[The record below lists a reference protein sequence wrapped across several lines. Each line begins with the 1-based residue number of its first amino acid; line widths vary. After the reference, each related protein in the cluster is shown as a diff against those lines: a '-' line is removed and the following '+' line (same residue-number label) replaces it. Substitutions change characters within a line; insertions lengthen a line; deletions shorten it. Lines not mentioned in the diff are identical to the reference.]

1 MKHCIAFVVACVL
14 STSLASA
21 QIPVNAE
28 RRITATV
35 TTNGPIYLSAPPS
48 PGIPP
53 LRTAAPGT
61 LLRVLGEKDDWLQ
74 VEFNDP
80 QYGQRLGWI
89 QKKFVTVDDPAL
101 RPMDL
106 SVPRETVKPSTP
118 SPSTVAKP
126 ATTAVAAPPTER
138 ANQAPVPPAATT
150 SASTQGKSRSM
161 GFFVGVNYEGN
172 GAVVEDI
179 DGADSGAGFG
189 VTLGY
194 GFTPQLALYGQ
205 LSGASMESGSYALGH
220 FDIGLR
226 AHFRAPAKTVV
237 PFVQVGLS
245 GRAFRQDVFGDTVEA
260 GGAGFSFGAG
270 LNAHFTPAVAFT
282 TGVAWAVGNLGN
294 FKVSGISVT
303 DESLGL
309 TTARVHFGIIWF
321 PQAK

>member
-1 MKHCIAFVVACVL
+1 MKRCFAFVVLFVL
-14 STSLASA
+14 SASLASA
-21 QIPVNAE
+21 QIPVNAD

-35 TTNGPIYLSAPPS
+35 TTNGPIYLSAPPTA
-48 PGIPP
+48 GVQP
-53 LRTAAPGT
+53 LRTAAVGT
-61 LLRVLGEKDDWLQ
+61 LLKVLGEKDDWLQ

-106 SVPRETVKPSTP
+106 SVPKET
-118 SPSTVAKP
+118 AKP
-126 ATTAVAAPPTER
+126 ATTSVAAPPTER
-138 ANQAPVPPAATT
+138 ANQAPVPPAAVT
-150 SASTQGKSRSM
+150 SASPQGKSRSM

-237 PFVQVGLS
+237 PFVEVGLS

-282 TGVAWAVGNLGN
+282 TGVVWSVGNLGN
-294 FKVSGISVT
+294 FKVNGMSVT